1 MLKSY
6 KNFPPIL
13 QKQILMRLTGSVLG
27 LFCVLVILISHS
39 QWQLIFPGL
48 VISLSFFIS
57 ASNLFFRCEE
67 KRYIVIHGICRGFE
81 RTSIRKQIK
90 AIYLESDGKSVKV
103 LCTYKGRPIKE
114 GDQAT
119 IYVADTAS
127 VYDVDG
133 EYIICN
139 ILAIGREQNSSTLQK
154 AA

>member
-67 KRYIVIHGICRGFE
+67 KRYIMIRGICRGFE
-81 RTSIRKQIK
+81 RTSVRKQIK

-103 LCTYKGRPIKE
+103 VYTYKSRPIKE
-114 GDQAT
+114 GDQVT
-119 IYVADTAS
+119 IYVSDTAS
-127 VYDVDG
+127 VYEVDG
-133 EYIICN
+133 EYIICS
-139 ILAIGREQNSSTLQK
+139 ILAIGRKQNSSAMQK

>member
-6 KNFPPIL
+6 KNFPPIH

-67 KRYIVIHGICRGFE
+67 KRYIVIHGTCHGFE
-81 RTSIRKQIK
+81 RTSVRKHIK

-103 LCTYKGRPIKE
+103 LYTYKGRPIKE
-114 GDQAT
+114 GDQVT

-127 VYDVDG
+127 VYEVND
-133 EYIICN
+133 EYIICS
-139 ILAIGREQNSSTLQK
+139 ILAIGREQQGANQK